1 MSPYQLNSLDEERE
15 REGLCDFSEEKTKT
29 ESRQKRSLEVDVR
42 VERATVRGVVWS
54 GLSQRDH
61 QVFPALLG
69 NSAV

>member
-1 MSPYQLNSLDEERE
+1 MSPYQLILWMKKGKER
-15 REGLCDFSEEKTKT
+15 LSVTFSEEKTKT
-29 ESRQKRSLEVDVR
+29 ESRQKSLEVDVR
-42 VERATVRGVVWS
+42 VERATVKSVVWS